1 MATGM
6 AHPSEPRAR
15 KVGAGVSK
23 VRVPF
28 SCIVSEFMASVGYLR
43 SCLKE
48 VWEGVQGVWP
58 GMLVQAL

>member
-1 MATGM
+1 MGSIPTATGI

-28 SCIVSEFMASVGYLR
+28 SCIVSEFMASASVGYKR
-43 SCLKE
+43 AGKE
-48 VWEGVQGVWP
+48 CREYG
-58 GMLVQAL
+58 QA